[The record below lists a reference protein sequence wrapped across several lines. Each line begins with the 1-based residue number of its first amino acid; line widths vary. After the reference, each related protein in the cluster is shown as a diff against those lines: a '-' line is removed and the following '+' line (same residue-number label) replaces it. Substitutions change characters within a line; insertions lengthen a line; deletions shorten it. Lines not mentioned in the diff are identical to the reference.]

1 MAAPARRIPAALSWR
16 LVRQASRR
24 LTWGVADQAM
34 GALTNF
40 LLSIYI
46 ARTLGAAQF
55 GAFALAYVTYGFA
68 INASRG
74 LSVEPLLIRFSGTD
88 VQTWRRAVAGC
99 TGTAILVGSA
109 AGACALA
116 AGLLVGGTTR
126 LAFLALGLTLPG
138 LMLQDSWRHSFFALG
153 RAHHAFINDAVWAA
167 VQIPLVA
174 FLKISGHASV
184 FWFVL
189 AWGVA
194 ASVAAAIGPLQ
205 ARVLPNLAG
214 AKEWLSRHRDLG
226 PRYLAENTGGNVA
239 DTLRSYSLSYILGLS
254 AVGYIQAA
262 GTLLGPFKIIYYGIS
277 LITIPEAARLLRRS
291 PRRLPLL
298 CAAISTGLILLAL
311 VWGAALLVAMPPAR
325 RSLRAAII
333 GSVLIVAF
341 ALVGAV
347 TAGTLGTMRCAAA
360 ASWIGTLVVW
370 WQFRQALRESD
381 TIPVP
386 GWLWPSRSA
395 GSHRRSA
402 GLTADATAVPEN
414 ELHRR
419 ERPDDENAA
428 GSGSRAESGR
438 AGTARSRR

>member
-1 MAAPARRIPAALSWR
+1 MRA
-16 LVRQASRR
+16 
-24 LTWGVADQAM
+24 G
-34 GALTNF
+34 G
-40 LLSIYI
+40 
-46 ARTLGAAQF
+46 
-55 GAFALAYVTYGFA
+55 GFC
-68 INASRG
+68 G
-74 LSVEPLLIRFSGTD
+74 EPLLIRFGGTD

-126 LAFLALGLTLPG
+126 LAFLALGVTLRG

-311 VWGAALLVAMPPAR
+311 VCGAALLVAMPRGLGHLILP
-325 RSLRAAII
+325 SL
-333 GSVLIVAF
+333 
-341 ALVGAV
+341 
-347 TAGTLGTMRCAAA
+347 
-360 ASWIGTLVVW
+360 W
-370 WQFRQALRESD
+370 RQ
-381 TIPVP
+381 TY
-386 GWLWPSRSA
+386 
-395 GSHRRSA
+395 
-402 GLTADATAVPEN
+402 
-414 ELHRR
+414 
-419 ERPDDENAA
+419 
-428 GSGSRAESGR
+428 
-438 AGTARSRR
+438 